1 MKHLRNVA
9 IIILMA
15 CLVGCGGKP
24 TNMDQN
30 TYDLGCKALQIMES
44 YNKMEIN
51 EDSAYNQLGNIYDML
66 KAREYEDSE
75 SDQEFQNGL
84 VTTYILCYQVD
95 MTAGNDLVKAADNL
109 REVLNK

>member
-15 CLVGCGGKP
+15 CLVGCAGKP

-44 YNKMEIN
+44 YNKMEID

-75 SDQEFQNGL
+75 SDQELQNGL

>member
-44 YNKMEIN
+44 YNKMEID

-75 SDQEFQNGL
+75 SDQELQNGL

>member
-44 YNKMEIN
+44 YNKMEID